1 VSPGCRSDQALAD
14 GRPRPARLTTTMLML
29 YFTLAAGFHIE
40 AGAKSVFGG
49 MAAGLMVL
57 FAAMT

>member
-1 VSPGCRSDQALAD
+1 
-14 GRPRPARLTTTMLML
+14 MLML